1 VLGCAASSTPSYA
14 LHEAPT
20 DPSTRAKDPVSTGI
34 GAALRDAR
42 EAQGRTL
49 DDAAG
54 SLRARASQI
63 AALEA
68 EDFASFGGEVYARG
82 FLKSY
87 AMELGLDPAP
97 LLETHRQA
105 YGQPELVA
113 TSVASGSMRAN
124 PRQRATPP
132 AWIAWVLVAVVVLAG
147 LAVVG
152 TLTGGSRTPEVAG
165 EPTTPPAA
173 PAAPEEPTA
182 EPDDPEPEPE
192 PEPEPAIEGVEVVLT
207 LEDASW
213 MRVIVD
219 GVPVVEQT
227 MPAGE
232 TLRYVGEREVQI
244 RFGNAGGV
252 RAELNG
258 EDVGAPGARG
268 AVVEVLFTPDGVAT
282 L

>member
-1 VLGCAASSTPSYA
+1 
-14 LHEAPT
+14 
-20 DPSTRAKDPVSTGI
+20 VSTGI

-49 DDAAG
+49 DDAAR
-54 SLRARASQI
+54 SLRARATQI

-87 AMELGLDPAP
+87 AVDLGLDPAP
-97 LLETHRQA
+97 ILETYRDA
-105 YGQPELVA
+105 YGEPEFVSS
-113 TSVASGSMRAN
+113 SVASGSMRAN
-124 PRQRATPP
+124 VRQRTTRP

-165 EPTTPPAA
+165 EPTSPPAA
-173 PAAPEEPTA
+173 PAEPDEPEA
-182 EPDDPEPEPE
+182 EPEAPEPEPE
-192 PEPEPAIEGVEVVLT
+192 PEPEPTVEGVEVVLT

-219 GVPVVEQT
+219 GVPIVEQT

-252 RAELNG
+252 RAEVNG
-258 EDVGAPGARG
+258 EDLGAQGARG
-268 AVVEVLFTPDGVAT
+268 AVVEVLFTPDGVTT